1 MTVKRLIQ
9 LQRFQPGRG
18 LHWWGSRRFL
28 GVIASAVVSLGLTTT
43 VLLQSVYFGRVEWA
57 LVLLLP
63 WLYLAVSCG
72 VHAAAAN
79 QFARLVYARSWTQWA
94 TCAVVVAALSAIW
107 AVASYATAEAPT
119 APLAARV
126 SDLQSS
132 WPKASSGIVKWGL
145 DGGAWGQAALDS
157 MRQWPADASVRLL
170 AALVIAP
177 VSFFGLL
184 AFAMSG
190 LSLPSAE
197 IRRVLGQGL
206 TDVDTP
212 SPVGPTGAAI
222 VAAVSTVGIMLLLF
236 VLASTDSH
244 LKTQASPFEVK
255 PIPECERIG
264 GRVYQLNT
272 IQSIEA
278 LLAKFQTQTD
288 QRQGLACRNMVD
300 IEAQVAQRIDAY
312 LDWYFSLGAEWLR
325 LVTMLTGDIDQFLQF
340 KFNDV
345 VFADPEIGSAISGLP
360 AAVEQQWADFAGTR
374 IAVLDVLAENRLVVS
389 DSQCKVIKEWES
401 GRDVAALDAF
411 KARLTGGVGAGVVA
425 GGLAAKITAK
435 ALGKASMK
443 SAAKVLA
450 KAAAK
455 KGAAA
460 AAGSA
465 MGAAI
470 GSMIPGIGTA
480 IGAALGGLFGLAVGI
495 GVDFVALFA
504 EEKLTRDGMRVGLL
518 SAVTES
524 LEPLRRTF
532 DCK

>member
-1 MTVKRLIQ
+1 
-9 LQRFQPGRG
+9 
-18 LHWWGSRRFL
+18 
-28 GVIASAVVSLGLTTT
+28 
-43 VLLQSVYFGRVEWA
+43 
-57 LVLLLP
+57 
-63 WLYLAVSCG
+63 
-72 VHAAAAN
+72 
-79 QFARLVYARSWTQWA
+79 
-94 TCAVVVAALSAIW
+94 VVVAALSAIW

-312 LDWYFSLGAEWLR
+312 LD
-325 LVTMLTGDIDQFLQF
+325 
-340 KFNDV
+340 
-345 VFADPEIGSAISGLP
+345 
-360 AAVEQQWADFAGTR
+360 
-374 IAVLDVLAENRLVVS
+374 
-389 DSQCKVIKEWES
+389 
-401 GRDVAALDAF
+401 
-411 KARLTGGVGAGVVA
+411 
-425 GGLAAKITAK
+425 
-435 ALGKASMK
+435 
-443 SAAKVLA
+443 
-450 KAAAK
+450 
-455 KGAAA
+455 
-460 AAGSA
+460 
-465 MGAAI
+465 
-470 GSMIPGIGTA
+470 
-480 IGAALGGLFGLAVGI
+480 
-495 GVDFVALFA
+495 
-504 EEKLTRDGMRVGLL
+504 
-518 SAVTES
+518 
-524 LEPLRRTF
+524 
-532 DCK
+532 